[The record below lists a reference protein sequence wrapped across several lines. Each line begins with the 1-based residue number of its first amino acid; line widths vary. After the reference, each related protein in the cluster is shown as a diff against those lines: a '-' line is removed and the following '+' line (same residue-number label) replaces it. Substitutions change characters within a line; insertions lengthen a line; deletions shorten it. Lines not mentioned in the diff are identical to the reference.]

1 MWPTFA
7 HKEIF
12 TCGFGKTL
20 PAPDPHG
27 EKVNHQP
34 MLAKWKSSEHVSYKP
49 VVTGLQPTKRWY
61 SYSGFE
67 IISSIFEA
75 CKAKMGQIYSLQRY
89 LHGPFIYQA
98 LNLIR

>member
-1 MWPTFA
+1 
-7 HKEIF
+7 
-12 TCGFGKTL
+12 
-20 PAPDPHG
+20 
-27 EKVNHQP
+27 

-61 SYSGFE
+61 SYNGFE

-89 LHGPFIYQA
+89 LHGPFIYQG
-98 LNLIR
+98 LNLIRQVSDKVKVNYFRQIYFYS